1 MFETGFKSFGD
12 YAEKAPRLTR
22 ASVIQTCGRSGL
34 KKRLVGGIAACT
46 FMFAFVAP
54 ISIDFTNGKIAVNA
68 ALAGN
73 GAGNYGNGKGNGG
86 PNRPNPGNGNG
97 DDDDDDDDDDSPDDD
112 PVPDPDPDT
121 GEGDGDA
128 SSRLVTEDG
137 GGDSGTDNAASMADA
152 DFGEAIDAV
161 AGSPAEGP
169 MAATPATTLPTISQ
183 LFSMGDE
190 AAVSTQDE
198 LELIAN
204 GWGAPN

>member
-22 ASVIQTCGRSGL
+22 ASVIQTRGRSGL
-34 KKRLVGGIAACT
+34 KKKLVGGIAACA
-46 FMFAFVAP
+46 FMFTFVAP
-54 ISIDFTNGKIAVNA
+54 FSIDFTTGEIAINA
-68 ALAGN
+68 ALADNGDGN
-73 GAGNYGNGKGNGG
+73 FGNGKGNGG
-86 PNRPNPGNGNG
+86 ANGQNPGKNRNDG
-97 DDDDDDDDDDSPDDD
+97 DGDGDGDG
-112 PVPDPDPDT
+112 DT
-121 GEGDGDA
+121 GEGDTTSPTFTVRGEGGKDSDA
-128 SSRLVTEDG
+128 
-137 GGDSGTDNAASMADA
+137 AAGMADA
-152 DFGEAIDAV
+152 DFGEAIGAV

>member
-1 MFETGFKSFGD
+1 MFETGLFSVGD
-12 YAEKAPRLTR
+12 IAEKAPRLTR
-22 ASVIQTCGRSGL
+22 ASAKQTHSRPGL
-34 KKRLVGGIAACT
+34 KKRLCGGIAACAFMLT
-46 FMFAFVAP
+46 FIAP
-54 ISIDFTNGKIAVNA
+54 VSIDFTNGKIAVNA

-86 PNRPNPGNGNG
+86 PNRQNPGNGNGG

-112 PVPDPDPDT
+112 PDPDPDT

-137 GGDSGTDNAASMADA
+137 GGDSGTDNAAGMADA
-152 DFGEAIDAV
+152 DFGAAIDAV

-169 MAATPATTLPTISQ
+169 MAGTPATALPTISQ

-190 AAVSTQDE
+190 AAVSTEDE

-204 GWGAPN
+204 GWGAAN